1 MPKGR
6 VLYVPETSQ
15 GRLVFLGEEIPVRV
29 EDVAMDARRPGMRV
43 RFDLIWDNDDLRVSN
58 VRRTRATRARG
69 RWSSTGPEV
78 PSGTGPSTL
87 SVTSDGSSMSVG
99 SER

>member
-1 MPKGR
+1 MLKGR

-15 GRLVFLGEEIPVRV
+15 GRSVFLAAEIPVRA
-29 EDVAMDARRPGMRV
+29 EDVAMDARRPGTRV
-43 RFDLIWDNDDLRVSN
+43 RFDLIWDDDDLRVSN
-58 VRRTRATRARG
+58 VRRTKATRARG
-69 RWSSTGPEV
+69 RWSSTVPKV

-87 SVTSDGSSMSVG
+87 SGTSGGSSMNVG